1 MFSVS
6 NLAIHFTGTEI
17 FSEVSFLINARDRI
31 GLTGKNGA
39 GKTTLL
45 RIMKG
50 ELEPTAGDV
59 VIPAGKSVGYLP
71 QEMDIFSR
79 KSVFVEA
86 LSAFSEALE
95 LEEKIRK
102 YADEIGHIRD
112 HETARYAVLVDRLT
126 NATDRYRIIDGPSK
140 EADTEKVLLGL
151 GFTTTDFARPL
162 AEFSGGWQMRVELAK
177 ILLRKPDLLLL
188 DEPTN
193 HLDIESIQWLEQFL
207 IDYPGAVVLVSHDRA
222 LLDNVTLRTLEIT
235 MGRVYDYKANYSAYV
250 TLRDQQREK
259 QMAAYNNQQRQI
271 AQIERFIERFRY
283 KNTKARQV
291 QSRIRMLEKME
302 KVEVEAVDNSAIKFE
317 FPPAPRPG
325 KVVFE
330 ARKLSKSFGEH
341 RVLNDLDFV
350 ITRDDFVAFVGKN
363 GEGKTTLS
371 RIIAGQ
377 LDHAGNA
384 RTGHNVHLG
393 YYAQNQ
399 AELLDPE
406 KTVFAAIDDV
416 ATGDMRSK
424 VRDFLG
430 SFLFGGDA
438 VYKKVKSLS
447 GGEKSRLAIARMLL
461 TPANF
466 LVLDEPTNHLDMQSK
481 DILKNALLHFKG
493 TLVIVSHDR
502 DFLQGLTSKVF
513 EFRDHTIKQYFGD
526 IYDFLASRRIE
537 SLKALEVTGRREQVK
552 ATGVESSDNKIRYER
567 KKNFEREH
575 RKITNRIAQCE
586 QDIQS
591 LEQEIAVIDHYFANP
606 EQYRDELSQEDLFK
620 SYGALKQRL
629 EEAMKTWETLYA
641 GLETLEQENPA
652 DGDVMN
658 PSA

>member
-79 KSVFVEA
+79 KSVFGEA

-102 YADEIGHIRD
+102 YTDEIGHIRD
-112 HETARYAVLVDRLT
+112 HETAHYAVLVDRLT

-151 GFTTTDFARPL
+151 GFSATDFARPL

-177 ILLRKPDLLLL
+177 ILLRKPNLLLL

-222 LLDNVTLRTLEIT
+222 LLDNVTTRTLEIT
-235 MGRVYDYKANYSAYV
+235 MGRVYDYKANYSDYV

-259 QMAAYNNQQRQI
+259 QIAAYDNQQRQI

-302 KVEVEAVDNSAIKFE
+302 KVEVEAMDNSAIKFE
-317 FPPAPRPG
+317 FPLAPRPG

-330 ARKLSKSFGEH
+330 AKKLSKSFGEH
-341 RVLNDLDFV
+341 MVLNDLDFI
-350 ITRDDFVAFVGKN
+350 ITSDDFVAFVGKN

-377 LDHAGNA
+377 LNHAGYA

-406 KTVFAAIDDV
+406 KTVFATIDDV

-430 SFLFGGDA
+430 SFLFGGDT

-466 LVLDEPTNHLDMQSK
+466 LILDEPTNHLDMQSK

-493 TLVIVSHDR
+493 TFVIVSHDR

-526 IYDFLASRRIE
+526 IYDFLASRKIE
-537 SLKALEVTGRREQVK
+537 SLKALEGTRRKEQVK
-552 ATGVESSDNKIRYER
+552 ATEEESSDNKIRYER

-575 RKITNRIAQCE
+575 RKMTNRIAQCE
-586 QDIQS
+586 QEIQS
-591 LEQEIAVIDHYFANP
+591 LEKEIAVIDHYFANP
-606 EQYRDELSQEDLFK
+606 EQFRDELSHEDIFK
-620 SYGALKQRL
+620 SYGSLKQRL

-641 GLETLEQENPA
+641 GLETLEQENA
-652 DGDVMN
+652 ANGDVMSS
-658 PSA
+658 SA